1 MRKHVCLIDFSR
13 AIETLRKPIEKVF
26 FIWLLPK
33 KDQERLSTNQF
44 QFQVKIKVILLQS
57 FQEIKTDIL
66 PRFQNVTANF
76 LQPQKN

>member
-13 AIETLRKPIEKVF
+13 AIETLRKPIETY
-26 FIWLLPK
+26 WLLLK
-33 KDQERLSTNQF
+33 KDQERLTTNQF
-44 QFQVKIKVILLQS
+44 KFHVKIKLILLQS
-57 FQEIKTDIL
+57 FQEIKKDIL